1 MLFSFLALSPLM
13 GLRPYRDMH
22 MPTFKKQWLGLL
34 AIGALFAVNVSARV
48 NAYIRCAV
56 SLLLGVGG
64 CCQ

>member
-48 NAYIRCAV
+48 SAYIGCDEL
-56 SLLLGVGG
+56 SLLGMRGS
-64 CCQ
+64 